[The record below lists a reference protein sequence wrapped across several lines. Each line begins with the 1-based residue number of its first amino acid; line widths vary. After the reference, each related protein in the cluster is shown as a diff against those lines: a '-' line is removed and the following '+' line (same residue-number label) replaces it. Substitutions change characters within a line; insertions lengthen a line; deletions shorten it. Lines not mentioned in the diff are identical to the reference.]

1 MIKVAVASGN
11 AGKIREIMALVS
23 SDLCTACSIKELLGE
38 CPDVVEDGHT
48 FIENAIKKVADLP
61 TLPNVIYLSDDSGL
75 SVDALDGRPG
85 IYSARY
91 GGGKLTS
98 AEQCEL
104 LLKELGDT
112 TNRHAHYTCAIA
124 IKFPSG
130 QVEVTEGHW
139 HGQIGYALKGTKGFG
154 YDPIFIPSGLE
165 MTAAELDPE
174 EKNKISHRHHA
185 LADAKEMILRFCTQS
200 V

>member
-11 AGKIREIMALVS
+11 AGKIKEIMALVS
-23 SDLCTACSIKELLGE
+23 SDLRTACSIQDVLGTFPE
-38 CPDVVEDGHT
+38 VIEDGNT

-91 GGGKLTS
+91 GGGNLTN
-98 AEQCEL
+98 AEQCDL
-104 LLKELGDT
+104 LLKELGT
-112 TNRHAHYTCAIA
+112 AQNRNAHYTCAIA

-130 QVEVTEGHW
+130 QVEVAEGHW
-139 HGQIGYALKGTKGFG
+139 HGQIGYVLKGTKGFG
-154 YDPIFIPSGLE
+154 YDPIFIPAGLE
-165 MTAAELDPE
+165 ITAAELDPE

-185 LADAKEMILRFCTQS
+185 LSAAKEMILRFCTES